1 MPCLRFKPSPT
12 RNTSNVKI
20 GLVSKPWSRN
30 DSTAGFGMRKQVTRL
45 GLLFTMTS
53 LMVALAAFASA
64 NNLLFLILAAMIAT
78 LMVSEFISRLSL
90 AGLELDF
97 LLPEHLCA
105 GRKLIG
111 RIVIRNTKVWMPS
124 FSIHVEA
131 SSDSGL
137 SLPLYFPVLPRG
149 TRIEESVE
157 LFFARR
163 GSYRQNS
170 FRFSTQFP
178 FGFTERRL
186 SVPSRGEVLIYPSID
201 PQPGFEEL
209 LISLQS
215 EIASFYRGQGHDFYR
230 IRPYEALESARH
242 VDWKATAH
250 TGDLQVREFA
260 REHEQSVA
268 FFLDLD
274 VRDDQLA
281 WFENTVDCC
290 AFLTWNITQRGS
302 RVRFCTQ
309 ETDWHIPDEADVYTI
324 LRYLATVSPR
334 RGKPLAPSHEQ
345 NVFQIVFSASPDNLV
360 DAGWDLGS
368 HHIRLLAP
376 NPTQGNVPA

>member
-1 MPCLRFKPSPT
+1 MAKT
-12 RNTSNVKI
+12 W
-20 GLVSKPWSRN
+20 SKLHSSA
-30 DSTAGFGMRKQVTRL
+30 DLGMRKQVTRL
-45 GLLFTMTS
+45 GLLFTMS
-53 LMVALAAFASA
+53 CLLVALAAFASA

-111 RIVIRNTKVWMPS
+111 RIVIRNAKVWMPS
-124 FSIHVEA
+124 FSIHVAA

-137 SLPLYFPVLPRG
+137 SFPLYFPVLPRG
-149 TRIEESVE
+149 TRVEETVE
-157 LFFARR
+157 LFFKRR

-170 FRFSTQFP
+170 FRFSTRFP
-178 FGFTERRL
+178 FGFTERRV
-186 SVPSRGEVLIYPSID
+186 SVPIRGEVLIYPSID

-209 LISLQS
+209 LISLQG

-260 REHEQSVA
+260 REREQAVA
-268 FFLDLD
+268 FFLDLNVPD
-274 VRDDQLA
+274 EQAA
-281 WFENTVDCC
+281 WFETTVDRC
-290 AFLTWNITQRGS
+290 AFLAWNISQRGS

-309 ETDWHIPDEADVYTI
+309 EVDWQIPEAADVYTI
-324 LRYLATVSPR
+324 LRYLAIVSPR
-334 RGKPLAPSHEQ
+334 RGKPLAPSNER
-345 NVFQIVFSASPDNLV
+345 NIFQIVFSASPQVLAE
-360 DAGWDLGS
+360 AGWELNS
-368 HHIRLLAP
+368 NNTRLLTPEGAAP
-376 NPTQGNVPA
+376 GILKV